1 MKTQC
6 LLSRR
11 SFLKSLGVTGSSVW
25 ALTLV
30 PPASVFGAA
39 ANSKLN
45 LGLLACGNRTR
56 QLLPSILEAGENV
69 VALCDVNRSQVG
81 RLQQEAAT
89 KHGTAGAA
97 LGKATIY
104 EDYRQLL
111 AAEKS
116 VDAVVIAPGQR
127 WHVPMSKA
135 ALGAGK
141 HAFCEK
147 PIAHSVAEARE
158 IRELAGRTKLATQ
171 VGTQGG
177 STATFRRSMEVIQA
191 GVLGPIREV
200 HCWINRTF
208 PPSAALATDAD
219 PIPEGLNWDAWCGPS
234 PLRPFKKYY
243 LPGCLAWGRW
253 LDFGDGHLADM
264 GAHAINLPWRALRLG
279 APQRVSVQVA
289 EPVKDSYPSA
299 TDFRWDF
306 PARGAQ
312 PPVTVWWHDGPKA
325 GPPAELGRELLSTY
339 DTVPTNGVLFA
350 GEKGLLC
357 SDAWGVR
364 GMVRLKG
371 EPEARGVL
379 EHEGCK
385 GVPVTLPKA
394 PQNHMREWLDA
405 CKGGRETFQ
414 GFAGSADIAEV
425 AMVGMVALRLGKP
438 IDWDSQNLKA
448 VGAPEADRWIHLEQ
462 RKKWL

>member
-1 MKTQC
+1 
-6 LLSRR
+6 
-11 SFLKSLGVTGSSVW
+11 
-25 ALTLV
+25 
-30 PPASVFGAA
+30 
-39 ANSKLN
+39 
-45 LGLLACGNRTR
+45 
-56 QLLPSILEAGENV
+56 
-69 VALCDVNRSQVG
+69 
-81 RLQQEAAT
+81 
-89 KHGTAGAA
+89 

-104 EDYRQLL
+104 EDYRELL

-127 WHVPMSKA
+127 WHVPMCKA
-135 ALGAGK
+135 ALGAGR

-158 IRELAGRTKLATQ
+158 IRELAARTKLATQ

-219 PIPEGLNWDAWCGPS
+219 PIPEGLNWDFWCGPS
-234 PLRPFKKYY
+234 PMLPFKKYY

-306 PARGAQ
+306 PARGPL

-325 GPPAELGRELLSTY
+325 GPPAELGKELLSTY

-364 GMVRLKG
+364 GMVKLKG

-385 GVPVTLPKA
+385 GAPVTLPKA

-405 CKGGRETFQ
+405 CRGGREPFQ

-425 AMVGMVALRLGKP
+425 AMVGMVALRLGQP
-438 IDWDSQNLKA
+438 IEWDSQNLKA